1 MTISSTQKKAVK
13 RTKKVVP
20 KYKRPKMKV
29 VRRIVEALPQMAS
42 WILDLSKKAL
52 RALWKFIKSYVV
64 QRGVGAAIKFVSKM
78 FDTGK
83 VINNAVRLSELKP
96 FLLLSS

>member
-20 KYKRPKMKV
+20 KYKRPKMKI
-29 VRRIVEALPQMAS
+29 VRRIVEAVPQMAS

-52 RALWKFIKSYVV
+52 RALWEFIKSYLVR
-64 QRGVGAAIKFVSKM
+64 RGVRAAIKFVSNM
-78 FDTGK
+78 FDK
-83 VINNAVRLSELKP
+83 VMEINDAVSLSELTP